1 MSDSNKVSHHY
12 LRAWPLL
19 VFSVLCYFLTS
30 TVASS
35 MNIAAGILE
44 TERGWSATLIT
55 SCISLA
61 SLANVVFGFLTG
73 RACVGHSAKRLCLV
87 WGALYLAGVA
97 CMGFSK
103 LFAVFAVS
111 MIVANAASS
120 ALGYNTVPVLLAYW
134 FPQKK
139 GTVQGFVSMG
149 IPLGAGFASMVYSWG
164 YSQLGIDAA
173 FAPFMLVA
181 AAAMALLA
189 LGISDTPEE
198 HGLVPDTMERREAHK
213 PELGASAG
221 SGSDATPANGSREL
235 LRNPRFLAL
244 SVVLGIQLIYS
255 GGLMVQIAPRLY
267 EIGYTMDEAVLAM
280 LVSALF
286 ACVGSFICGVIG
298 DRFGSRTG
306 AIVTFATGIVAV
318 LLNLAGS
325 PVCVFASLALIGV
338 VTGGADNWPV
348 NICAEYFGR
357 EGFSGSFGL
366 MFPIIQLVGAVG
378 PGLFALTASA
388 TGSYVVS
395 YTCAAVLMGIGLVLF
410 VLLTRNGLLGEREH
424 D

>member
-1 MSDSNKVSHHY
+1 MSDSTKVSHHY

-19 VFSVLCYFLTS
+19 AFSVLCYFLTS

-44 TERGWSATLIT
+44 TEHGWSATLIT

-61 SLANVVFGFLTG
+61 SLANVVFGFLAG
-73 RACVGHSAKRLCLV
+73 RACVGHSAKRLCLA

-103 LFAVFAVS
+103 LFAIFAVS

-120 ALGYNTVPVLLAYW
+120 ALGYNTVPVLLAHW

-164 YSQLGIDAA
+164 YTQLGIDAA
-173 FAPFMLVA
+173 FVPFMLVA
-181 AAAMALLA
+181 AMAMALLA
-189 LGISDTPEE
+189 FGISDTPEE
-198 HGLVPDTMERREAHK
+198 SGLAPDTMEHCTPHR
-213 PELGASAG
+213 PELAPNT
-221 SGSDATPANGSREL
+221 GSDASAVPADGSRTF
-235 LRNPRFLAL
+235 LRNPRFMAL
-244 SVVLGIQLIYS
+244 SVILGIQLVYS

-267 EIGYTMDEAVLAM
+267 ELGYTMDEAVLAM

-286 ACVGSFICGVIG
+286 ACAGSFICGIIG

-306 AIVTFATGIVAV
+306 AIVTFVVGIVAV
-318 LLNLAGS
+318 LLNLAGN
-325 PVCVFASLALIGV
+325 PACVFASLALIGV

-366 MFPIIQLVGAVG
+366 MFPIIQLVGAIG
-378 PGLFALTASA
+378 PGLFALTAGA

-395 YTCAAVLMGIGLVLF
+395 YVCAAVLMGIGLALF
-410 VLLTRNGLLGEREH
+410 VLLTRNGLLGERTRV
-424 D
+424 